1 MISTNKDFKYH
12 FLPPF
17 FFVFRFGWWWWWW
30 CTSWTASDDD
40 SKTMT
45 AYDQTLAHHHPFP
58 PKPNQTKSR
67 PIGDGYMNLFSIQ
80 SLSKALGSVL
90 SEKPISLSTIA
101 SKVDQKNTE

>member
-1 MISTNKDFKYH
+1 
-12 FLPPF
+12 
-17 FFVFRFGWWWWWW
+17 
-30 CTSWTASDDD
+30 
-40 SKTMT
+40 MT
-45 AYDQTLAHHHPFP
+45 AYDQTLAHHPPFP

-101 SKVDQKNTE
+101 SKVDQKNTDKRNKIQITTTKLSKKVEEPL